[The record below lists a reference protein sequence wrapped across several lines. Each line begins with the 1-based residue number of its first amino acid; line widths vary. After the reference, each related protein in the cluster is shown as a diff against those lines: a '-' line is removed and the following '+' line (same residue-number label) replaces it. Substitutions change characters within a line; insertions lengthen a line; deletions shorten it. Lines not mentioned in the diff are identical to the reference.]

1 MESLRAIAKAIK
13 KYPVAI
19 PAKGSSVSI
28 HPGLF
33 PTSMSDFKNDRP
45 SKKEGESKEQYDDK
59 FEQTVR
65 KEYLSALQLPYLARL
80 NPRNESYDY
89 KSAHSF
95 TNGIQS
101 TLRRKNAQNVM
112 FSLSGQSVAKLISVL
127 LQLTKTPLPLPEESR
142 IFPREVF
149 TDIPAITED
158 IVKDERLFSDYIAL
172 ISHSE
177 FHFRGS
183 SRQRG
188 IIPKLL
194 RNLLHPS
201 NLRTASLKSA
211 SAFNDAIYYFGKKY
225 DFATCRELYA
235 QMKSEGISPVSYT
248 HLDVYKRQEYKCAC
262 SDCANSCPKLDQLPK
277 KTCKIGLFPCFSFV
291 TLVTYGTLFVIV
303 GLWHVYI
310 FRKRKMQA
318 NVILDEDEPL
328 RVSEDSD
335 DGLFVEYATEHS
347 TVNDKISEYM
357 SSVVDTCLENSVS
370 VLSYSCLLYTSRCV

>member
-112 FSLSGQSVAKLISVL
+112 FSLSGQSVAKLAYICPF
-127 LQLTKTPLPLPEESR
+127 TTYKNATPVAR
-142 IFPREVF
+142 R
-149 TDIPAITED
+149 
-158 IVKDERLFSDYIAL
+158 K
-172 ISHSE
+172 SHI
-177 FHFRGS
+177 S
-183 SRQRG
+183 SRSVYRY
-188 IIPKLL
+188 
-194 RNLLHPS
+194 PS
-201 NLRTASLKSA
+201 N
-211 SAFNDAIYYFGKKY
+211 Y
-225 DFATCRELYA
+225 
-235 QMKSEGISPVSYT
+235 
-248 HLDVYKRQEYKCAC
+248 
-262 SDCANSCPKLDQLPK
+262 
-277 KTCKIGLFPCFSFV
+277 
-291 TLVTYGTLFVIV
+291 
-303 GLWHVYI
+303 
-310 FRKRKMQA
+310 
-318 NVILDEDEPL
+318 
-328 RVSEDSD
+328 
-335 DGLFVEYATEHS
+335 
-347 TVNDKISEYM
+347 
-357 SSVVDTCLENSVS
+357 
-370 VLSYSCLLYTSRCV
+370 